1 MNEKKLKLEFAVA
14 AMQGLLASDAGSHL
28 ADEELAEKSFDI
40 AEEMLAEWR
49 IRQDGPIKPKGGT
62 GASRSR

>member
-1 MNEKKLKLEFAVA
+1 MSEKQLKLQFAA
-14 AMQGLLASDAGSHL
+14 AALQGLLAGGGGSHL
-28 ADEELAEKSFDI
+28 ADDELAEKSFDI

-49 IRQDGPIKPKGGT
+49 TRQVGPIKPKGGT